1 MNIKDRK
8 VSIIT
13 FGAINLLINDDD
25 YVSGYKSTKS
35 SSLVGCTGN

>member
-13 FGAINLLINDDD
+13 FGAINLLIIDD

-35 SSLVGCTGN
+35 WSVVGCTGY